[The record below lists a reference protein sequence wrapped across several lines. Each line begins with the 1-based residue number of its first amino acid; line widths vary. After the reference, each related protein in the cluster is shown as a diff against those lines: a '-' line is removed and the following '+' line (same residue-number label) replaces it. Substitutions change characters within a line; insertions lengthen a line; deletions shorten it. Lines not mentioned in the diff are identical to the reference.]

1 MLCYGYTC
9 IQMHHLYH
17 SLVSLP
23 FFHSSMSTKTT
34 KHTIKH
40 TVYWLLQH
48 GLQGIGKFLG
58 NHSRPPGIGM
68 FAIKGQHPHA

>member
-1 MLCYGYTC
+1 MLCYAMGIHVFKC
-9 IQMHHLYH
+9 II
-17 SLVSLP
+17 SIIVW